1 MDEATA
7 QILSFIGQERINCV
21 YRKQLAEDHLAH
33 MYLMLRKAETAL
45 RVGMERAGFAAPGS
59 KEAVKHF
66 VGERI
71 VEGRLPNNCATV
83 KAVLIPLRSSM

>member
-1 MDEATA
+1 MD
-7 QILSFIGQERINCV
+7 
-21 YRKQLAEDHLAH
+21 
-33 MYLMLRKAETAL
+33 LMLRKAETAL
-45 RVGMERAGFAAPGS
+45 SVGMERAGFAAPGS

-83 KAVLIPLRSSM
+83 KAVLIPLRSRLCKPKKTRLGYFYQYLNF